1 MGKNNGH
8 YQKIISVQP
17 NSSDWLKVDS
27 DANGIEKL
35 ANVRQLSIRQHFS
48 KVEMLTPVDR

>member
-8 YQKIISVQP
+8 YQKIVSVQP
-17 NSSDWLKVDS
+17 NSADWLKVDS
-27 DANGIEKL
+27 DVSGVEKL

>member
-8 YQKIISVQP
+8 YQKIVSVQP